1 MICRHIIIST
11 IIKGKEPKMIRKIIM
26 GFVILLVIL
35 CAAIVG
41 IYLYAGEIIK
51 TGVEKFLPDV
61 TQTDV
66 KLNHVEI
73 SLLKGHVG
81 IWGLSIGNPK
91 GYGAEDA
98 FALKQISVSFEP
110 KSVLTD
116 KIIINQ
122 ILIDGTRVDAE
133 AIYQGGKITSNL
145 TQIQKNVESYLA
157 KTTSK
162 AQQKPT
168 QSNTSKDEDTS
179 SAKQV
184 VIRDLQINNSELSVG
199 IMKQVVTASLPNIQ
213 QKNIGEQG
221 KKTTWKDAIAYIFNL
236 ISVESVKGT
245 ATAVQDALRNGAL
258 QLVGTATETVNTVKE
273 SAKSLVDETT
283 GNALNSVKGLFGK

>member
-1 MICRHIIIST
+1 MICKHIIVST
-11 IIKGKEPKMIRKIIM
+11 IIKGKEPKMIRKIII
-26 GFVILLVIL
+26 GFIILLVIL

-81 IWGLSIGNPK
+81 IWGLSIGNPE
-91 GYGAEDA
+91 GYGAKDA

-116 KIIINQ
+116 KIIVNQ

-133 AIYQGGKITSNL
+133 AIYQNGKITSNL

-157 KTTSK
+157 KAAPATP
-162 AQQKPT
+162 QKPE
-168 QSNTSKDEDTS
+168 QSNTSKEKDTS
-179 SAKQV
+179 AAKQV

-199 IMKQVVTASLPNIQ
+199 VMKQVVTASLPNIQ

-245 ATAVQDALRNGAL
+245 VTAVQDALRNGAL

-273 SAKSLVDETT
+273 TAKSLVDETT